1 MITMVT
7 TTMCTTEMDTTAMD
21 TTAMDTTAMDKT
33 MMDTRGMNA
42 IWIISAREEP
52 NVAKILDSNSVQI
65 QCTVVNLYYIL
76 KKLNRFK
83 NRSPNLDKICAF
95 LLVLLYLC

>member
-42 IWIISAREEP
+42 IISAREEP

-65 QCTVVNLYYIL
+65 QCTVVNLHYIL

>member
-1 MITMVT
+1 
-7 TTMCTTEMDTTAMD
+7 MCTTEMDTTAIDTTIMD
-21 TTAMDTTAMDKT
+21 TT

-42 IWIISAREEP
+42 IQIISAREEP

-65 QCTVVNLYYIL
+65 KCTVVNLYYIL

-83 NRSPNLDKICAF
+83 NGTPNLDKICAF